1 MEKITGDIQKRQKDW
16 LKIQVLTKG
25 FIQEQESNP
34 VTGLSMNF
42 LRAGDNLPMHA
53 QRYFQK

>member
-1 MEKITGDIQKRQKDW
+1 MQKRQKDW

-34 VTGLSMNF
+34 VTGLSMNV

-53 QRYFQK
+53 QRFFQK